1 MGLSPCHAR
10 MQARSPSKPTGG
22 PGSRGQAG
30 GGRSPV
36 PPPTSWPP
44 STHVNPRLQGML
56 SWPNTQI
63 SRRQVCKAEEPTGT
77 HVLTH
82 TRTWIHAPRLTH
94 ARAHMHTPHT
104 RTLTHTHHMLNT
116 HTHAHSSRAHICP
129 LKRPLRAEFVLTFSC
144 PKALPRLLHFPALD
158 DFGGFTLCVPTGV
171 AALLSAV
178 GGPCDIC

>member
-22 PGSRGQAG
+22 PGSGGQAG

-44 STHVNPRLQGML
+44 STHMNPRLQGML

-63 SRRQVCKAEEPTGT
+63 SRRQVCKAEEPAGT

-82 TRTWIHAPRLTH
+82 THAHGYTHLASHTHVHICTPLTH
-94 ARAHMHTPHT
+94 AHSHTHT
-104 RTLTHTHHMLNT
+104 TCSTLTHTCTQLAGSHL
-116 HTHAHSSRAHICP
+116 SSETATQDRICADF
-129 LKRPLRAEFVLTFSC
+129 L
-144 PKALPRLLHFPALD
+144 LPQSPPMPPSFPCI
-158 DFGGFTLCVPTGV
+158 G
-171 AALLSAV
+171 
-178 GGPCDIC
+178 